1 MIFPFEKGGVRLT
14 SPFGVRPLEGTSG
27 FHGGIDLVGLETDR
41 VVSTVTGTVAASGCV
56 TDKSDGTWMW
66 GEHIVIAGDDG
77 RVYFFF
83 HLAKR
88 LVSLYERVSVGQVIG
103 IMGNTGYSFGAH
115 LHFEV
120 RESDAATRVNAAEL
134 LGISNTEGCYEPK
147 KEKGMEDK
155 DFIAA
160 YGRYVNA
167 ETGDECSEWARDYTD
182 WAKAVGLFV
191 SDGNGNYRWGAPI
204 TREELC
210 AVLYRFY
217 RALENVKS
225 ATEV

>member
-1 MIFPFEKGGVRLT
+1 
-14 SPFGVRPLEGTSG
+14 
-27 FHGGIDLVGLETDR
+27 
-41 VVSTVTGTVAASGCV
+41 
-56 TDKSDGTWMW
+56 
-66 GEHIVIAGDDG
+66 
-77 RVYFFF
+77 
-83 HLAKR
+83 
-88 LVSLYERVSVGQVIG
+88 
-103 IMGNTGYSFGAH
+103 
-115 LHFEV
+115 
-120 RESDAATRVNAAEL
+120 
-134 LGISNTEGCYEPK
+134 
-147 KEKGMEDK
+147 MEDK